1 MTKFTKSAVL
11 TALLIPAAALAQ
23 LDVGQQLGSTEADVR
38 AALTGMGYEV
48 QEIEIEGNEIEA
60 EVMLDG
66 VELEIEVA
74 MDTGL
79 ITEIET
85 EDDDDHSDD

>member
-1 MTKFTKSAVL
+1 MTTFTKSTLL
-11 TALLIPAAALAQ
+11 TALMIPAAALAQ
-23 LDVGQQLGSTEADVR
+23 LDVRQQLGSTESDVR

-79 ITEIET
+79 IIEIET
-85 EDDDDHSDD
+85 EDDDGHGDD